1 MVLPSRDA
9 TLANRRYRTATGT
22 AKPWPHAFTTP
33 LAISM
38 SAVPF
43 KKAMK
48 ACQRYVSDVQR
59 FNSYRDLP
67 MNASTLRLIRRDL
80 GLGDLR

>member
-1 MVLPSRDA
+1 
-9 TLANRRYRTATGT
+9 
-22 AKPWPHAFTTP
+22 
-33 LAISM
+33 M

-80 GLGDLR
+80 GLGDLG